1 VKIAVTGAS
10 GFIGAVLVPLLQDA
24 GHELRL
30 LTRDRLPKTNTPDT
44 DIFAQ
49 NTGWIKGDMLDKES
63 LQHLVNDTDAVIHLA
78 AMISMKDSPDETLIK
93 VNVTGTKN
101 LAEAA
106 KQAGVKR
113 FIHVSSAAAYEQAPY
128 DQPLAE
134 NKNLV
139 QSKKY
144 SYPYSKAAA
153 QRLALEYNNNNNDD
167 ATGTQSTPA
176 DKPADKPPGKPAGK
190 TADKPTG
197 MAVLV
202 LAPTAVLGPYDHEP
216 SLLGAGILKL
226 YRGSIPVVFP
236 GGVDMVDVRDVAGAI
251 ANALFH
257 GTPGST
263 YLLSGH
269 YATLSQV
276 NQLVRDVKGKTK
288 PLPVLPFWPIL
299 AVLPVMHAWSRI
311 RGASALYTRQSVDNL
326 LFSNRK
332 IDHAKARRELGF
344 HPRALAET
352 IRDTIAWFKKRGD
365 IQ

>member
-30 LTRDRLPKTNTPDT
+30 LTRDQLPPGNARNVAMDPDAT

-49 NTGWIKGDMLDKES
+49 LTEWIKGDMLDKES
-63 LQHLVNDTDAVIHLA
+63 LQRLVNNTDAVIHLA
-78 AMISMKDSPDETLIK
+78 AMISMKDSPDETLIQ
-93 VNVTGTKN
+93 VNVTGTQN

-139 QSKKY
+139 QSTKY

-153 QRLALEYNNNNNDD
+153 QRLALEYNDD
-167 ATGTQSTPA
+167 AAGTQIAAT
-176 DKPADKPPGKPAGK
+176 GKPA
-190 TADKPTG
+190 G

-216 SLLGAGILKL
+216 SLLGGGILKL

-251 ANALFH
+251 ASALFH

-276 NQLVRDVKGKTK
+276 NQMVGDVKGKTR
-288 PLPVLPFWPIL
+288 PLPVLPLWPIL

-311 RGASALYTRQSVDNL
+311 VGASALYTRQSVDNL

-344 HPRALAET
+344 HPRPLAET

>member
-30 LTRDRLPKTNTPDT
+30 LTRDQLPPKNARSTKKNAPPEPASADT
-44 DIFAQ
+44 DDQ
-49 NTGWIKGDMLDKES
+49 TTEWIKGDMLDKES
-63 LQHLVNDTDAVIHLA
+63 LQHLVNNTDAVIHLA
-78 AMISMKDSPDETLIK
+78 AMISMKDSPDETLIR

-139 QSKKY
+139 QSTKY

-153 QRLALEYNNNNNDD
+153 QRLALEYNDN
-167 ATGTQSTPA
+167 Q
-176 DKPADKPPGKPAGK
+176 
-190 TADKPTG
+190 

-251 ANALFH
+251 ASALFH
-257 GTPGST
+257 GMPGST

-269 YATLSQV
+269 YATLSRV
-276 NQLVRDVKGKTK
+276 NQLVRDVKGKTR
-288 PLPVLPFWPIL
+288 PLPVLPLWPIL
-299 AVLPVMHAWSRI
+299 AALPVMHAWSRI
-311 RGASALYTRQSVDNL
+311 MGASALYTRQSVDNL

-344 HPRALAET
+344 HPRPLTET

>member
-30 LTRDRLPKTNTPDT
+30 LTRDQLPPKNARSKKKNAPPEPASA
-44 DIFAQ
+44 DIDDQ
-49 NTGWIKGDMLDKES
+49 TTEWIKGDMLDNKS
-63 LQHLVNDTDAVIHLA
+63 LQHLVTGAAAVIHLA
-78 AMISMKDSPDETLIK
+78 AMISMKDSPDETLIQ
-93 VNVTGTKN
+93 VNVTGTQN

-153 QRLALEYNNNNNDD
+153 QQIALDYNDD
-167 ATGTQSTPA
+167 ATDTQSA
-176 DKPADKPPGKPAGK
+176 AAGKPADI
-190 TADKPTG
+190 TAG

-226 YRGSIPVVFP
+226 YRGSVPVVFP

-251 ANALFH
+251 TSALFH

-269 YATLSQV
+269 YVTLSQV
-276 NQLVRDVKGKTK
+276 NQLVRDVKGKTR
-288 PLPVLPFWPIL
+288 PLPVLPLWPIL

-311 RGASALYTRQSVDNL
+311 MGASALYTRQSVDNL

-344 HPRALAET
+344 HPRPLTET

-365 IQ
+365 I